1 MSGSGVVDGPS
12 GGGDGGVVRDDDGV
26 LAFWQA
32 AQGHLGFGRL
42 GVVVGEQSDDVV
54 VPPAWTFGVSA
65 EEADAEVAAVLAG
78 RKTATSAPRA
88 AVPDLPE
95 VGDVGIVL
103 DGARTPR
110 ALVRVTAVDVVPA
123 SLVSTGHA
131 GAELGVAP
139 SEEALERWRG
149 LNAGVTGEV
158 TGEVVLERFE
168 VVYPTDGPAP
178 AVD

>member
-1 MSGSGVVDGPS
+1 MDEPRTTARERADVQ
-12 GGGDGGVVRDDDGV
+12 DDEGL

-32 AQGHLGFGRL
+32 GQGHLGFGRL
-42 GVVVGEQSDDVV
+42 GVITGDTSDDVV
-54 VPPAWTFGVSA
+54 VPPAWTFGVTEA
-65 EEADAEVAAVLAG
+65 EADAEAEAVLAG
-78 RKTATSAPRA
+78 RKTATSGPRA
-88 AVPDLPE
+88 AFDDLPE

-103 DGARTPR
+103 DGSRHPR

-123 SLVSTGHA
+123 ALVSTGHV
-131 GAELGVAP
+131 GAELGVPP
-139 SEEALERWRG
+139 SEEALERWRA

-158 TGEVVLERFE
+158 AGEVVLERFE